1 MPNLTDLIHAARR
14 ATTPAALLRLQQDI
28 AVSDVLTWLPGA
40 GAAEHVLHAEPTL
53 TLLRVEIPPRT
64 EYPPHDHLIPACIA
78 VLDGR
83 ETNTFYRLS
92 GGALS
97 PAGETD
103 TTAGSVQP
111 MDEHVIH
118 SVANH
123 TTTPSTALHL
133 YLGDLFHLSRTI
145 WHPTTHAAAP
155 YSDDL
160 YFSLARTTAPA

>member
-1 MPNLTDLIHAARR
+1 MRNLTDLIHAARR
-14 ATTPAALLRLQQDI
+14 ATTPAALFRLQQDV
-28 AVSDVLTWLPGA
+28 AASDVLTWLPGA
-40 GAAEHVLHAEPTL
+40 GRAEHVLHAEPTL

-83 ETNTFYRLS
+83 ETNTFYRL
-92 GGALS
+92 ADATLT
-97 PAGETD
+97 PTAETH
-103 TTAGSVQP
+103 TTAGAVLP

-118 SVANH
+118 SVANR
-123 TTTPSTALHL
+123 TPSPSTALHL

-145 WHPTTHAAAP
+145 WRPTTHTPAP
-155 YSDDL
+155 YSDEL